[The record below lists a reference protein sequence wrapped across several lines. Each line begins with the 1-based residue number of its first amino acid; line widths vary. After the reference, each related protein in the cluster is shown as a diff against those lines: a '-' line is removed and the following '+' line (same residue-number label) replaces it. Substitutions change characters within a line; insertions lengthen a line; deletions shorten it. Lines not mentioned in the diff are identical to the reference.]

1 MCGEEDRIDDDRGD
15 CHVADDGLGNEEGRD
30 PRGKG
35 SGERANDDARS
46 DSPPR
51 ERAKQGAQLR
61 AIARTDSESDQS
73 LRGDSKGVEKEE
85 RDLPGRHD
93 DLIGREAVDADRRR
107 APDRGEEGQAN
118 RDRARQERAADARGL
133 ADSCQ

>member
-1 MCGEEDRIDDDRGD
+1 MT
-15 CHVADDGLGNEEGRD
+15 DDGLGNEEGRD

-35 SGERANDDARS
+35 SGERADDDARS

-51 ERAKQGAQLR
+51 EGAEQRAQLR
-61 AIARTDSESDQS
+61 AIPRTDGESDQS
-73 LRGDSKGVEKEE
+73 LRGDRKGVEKEE

-93 DLIGREAVDADRRR
+93 DLVGREAVDADRRR

-118 RDRARQERAADARGL
+118 CDRACQERTTDARGL
-133 ADSCQ
+133 ANSRQ